1 MLRPGLGCFACAR
14 LQFEQECACL
24 SLLAA
29 LPHSRPSLHTSHPFS
44 PAVIMYAFF
53 ISIRHLR
60 TAGKQ
65 RGPYIWQVKGASSSH
80 KGSCFCSAVD
90 DYCLCG
96 PSLAVDTIVEY
107 SEKEDGPVT
116 ALVFVKRRDGR
127 GMACVGGFVQLGE
140 FESGGEGREGMR
152 WRGRGGAALAL
163 AVVCLS
169 VSGQSGALSSFSCNN
184 YLTNLRAR

>member
-1 MLRPGLGCFACAR
+1 MIEAGLGMHSPPACAYF
-14 LQFEQECACL
+14 LFQGLCIL
-24 SLLAA
+24 SRAA
-29 LPHSRPSLHTSHPFS
+29 LPRTPSTLHPQPLPSV

-65 RGPYIWQVKGASSSH
+65 RGPFIWQVKGASSSH

-96 PSLAVDTIVEY
+96 PSLAVDMILEY
-107 SEKEDGPVT
+107 SEKENGPVT
-116 ALVFVKRRDGR
+116 ALVFIKRRDGR

-140 FESGGEGREGMR
+140 F
-152 WRGRGGAALAL
+152 
-163 AVVCLS
+163 
-169 VSGQSGALSSFSCNN
+169 
-184 YLTNLRAR
+184 